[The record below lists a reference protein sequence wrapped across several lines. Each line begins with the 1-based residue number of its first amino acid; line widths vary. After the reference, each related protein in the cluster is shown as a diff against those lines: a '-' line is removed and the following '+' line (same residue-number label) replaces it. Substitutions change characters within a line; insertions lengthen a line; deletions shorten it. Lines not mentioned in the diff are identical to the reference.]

1 MSSLPISKEA
11 AERGVMFSHRA
22 LYPSF
27 SGIDT
32 LAIEITFDG
41 TYTIKTTNTGPNK
54 CGPYSEDTRYI
65 RNIPYLP
72 KSIMDMLTITGGN
85 QNCNLVHDIRAIL
98 RELCTETLPKEKKEI
113 ETKFESEICQLRA
126 ELASS
131 QKRNEELSAKFYE
144 IQDKN
149 TELVDI
155 IVDQLQKI
163 GQLEETNQELV
174 QMTKSIEE
182 HSLDTMLESAF
193 DELHL

>member
-1 MSSLPISKEA
+1 MYTKHQVNMSSESK
-11 AERGVMFSHRA
+11 VFFHRA
-22 LYPSF
+22 VFPGEDEHDVLE
-27 SGIDT
+27 
-32 LAIEITFDG
+32 IEITFDS
-41 TYTIKTTNTGPNK
+41 TYTIKMTHTGKTAMSACWPK
-54 CGPYSEDTRYI
+54 EVTYI
-65 RNIPYLP
+65 HDVPYLP
-72 KSIMDMLTITGGN
+72 KSLLKMLSITGGN
-85 QNCNLVHDIRAIL
+85 DYWIVHKIIQNI